1 MVIGRGEVGAAME
14 CGARVGVERGV
25 PGSGEG
31 GGPDLGEG
39 EADLVVG
46 GVFDEAVAAELE
58 GGGVGEEGVGE
69 GGG

>member
-1 MVIGRGEVGAAME
+1 MRRAGRGREG
-14 CGARVGVERGV
+14 
-25 PGSGEG
+25 GSRLGEG

-46 GVFDEAVAAELE
+46 GVFGEAVAAELE